1 MRVENFD
8 KSMQKIIDN
17 LVKDGVKPRL
27 LLHSC
32 CAPCSS
38 ACLERIKDY
47 FDITVF
53 YFNPNLDSK
62 EEFTLR
68 AKEQERLCAEF
79 NVNCVVVDYNND
91 EFLSAAKGLEGE
103 REGGARCTECFNLRL
118 SKTAFFAKENGFD
131 YFATT
136 LTVSPL
142 KNAKLL
148 NEIGEKIAF
157 SFGVKYLPTDFKK
170 RGGYQRSIELSREY
184 NLYRQNYCGCAFSK
198 NLIPNG

>member
-1 MRVENFD
+1 MRIENFD

-17 LVKDGVKPRL
+17 LVKEGVKPHL

-53 YFNPNLDSK
+53 YYNPNLDSK

-68 AKEQERLCAEF
+68 ANEQKRLCAELE
-79 NVNCVVVDYNND
+79 VKCVIVDYNAD
-91 EFLSAAKGLEGE
+91 EFLSAAKGLESE
-103 REGGARCTECFNLRL
+103 REGGARCAECFNLRL
-118 SKTAFFAKENGFD
+118 SKTAVFAKENGFD
-131 YFATT
+131 FFATT

-148 NEIGEKIAF
+148 NEISEKLAEKY
-157 SFGVKYLPTDFKK
+157 GVKHLPTDFKK

>member
-1 MRVENFD
+1 MRIENFD

-17 LVKDGVKPRL
+17 LVKEGIKPRL

-53 YFNPNLDSK
+53 YYNPNLDSA
-62 EEFTLR
+62 EEFSLR
-68 AKEQERLCAEF
+68 ANEQERLCAELK
-79 NVNCVVVDYNND
+79 VKCVIVDYNAD
-91 EFLSAAKGLEGE
+91 EFLSAAKGLESE
-103 REGGARCTECFNLRL
+103 REGGARCAECFNLRL
-118 SKTAFFAKENGFD
+118 SKTAVFAKENGFE

-148 NEIGEKIAF
+148 NEIGEKLAEKY
-157 SFGVKYLPTDFKK
+157 GVKYLPTDFKK

>member
-8 KSMQKIIDN
+8 KNMQKIIDN

-53 YFNPNLDSK
+53 YYNPNLDSK

-68 AKEQERLCAEF
+68 AKEQERLCAELK
-79 NVNCVVVDYNND
+79 VNCVVVDYNND

>member
-1 MRVENFD
+1 MRIENFD

-17 LVKDGVKPRL
+17 LVKEGIKPKL

-53 YFNPNLDSK
+53 YYNPNLDSA
-62 EEFTLR
+62 EEFSLR
-68 AKEQERLCAEF
+68 ANEQERLCAELK
-79 NVNCVVVDYNND
+79 VKCVIVGYNAD
-91 EFLSAAKGLEGE
+91 EFLSAAKGLESE

-118 SKTAFFAKENGFD
+118 SKTAVFAKENGFE

-148 NEIGEKIAF
+148 NEIGEKLAEKYGI
-157 SFGVKYLPTDFKK
+157 KYLPTDFKK

>member
-8 KSMQKIIDN
+8 KNMQKILDN
-17 LVKDGVKPRL
+17 LAKEGVKPRL

-53 YFNPNLDSK
+53 YYNPNLDSK
-62 EEFTLR
+62 EEFNLR
-68 AKEQERLCAEF
+68 AKEQERLCALF
-79 NVNCVVVDYNND
+79 GVNCVVVDYNAD
-91 EFLSAAKGLEGE
+91 EFLSVAKGLEGE

-118 SKTAFFAKENGFD
+118 SKTACFVKENGFD

-148 NEIGEKIAF
+148 NEIGEKTGQNL
-157 SFGVKYLPTDFKK
+157 SVKYLATDFKK
-170 RGGYQRSIELSREY
+170 RGGYQRSIELSHEY
-184 NLYRQNYCGCAFSK
+184 DLYRQNYCGCAFSK

>member
-1 MRVENFD
+1 MRIENFD

-17 LVKDGVKPRL
+17 LVKEGIKPKL

-32 CAPCSS
+32 CAPCFS

-53 YFNPNLDSK
+53 YYNPNLDSA

-68 AKEQERLCAEF
+68 AKEQERLCAELK
-79 NVNCVVVDYNND
+79 VNCVVVDYNND
-91 EFLSAAKGLEGE
+91 EFLSAAKGLESE

-118 SKTAFFAKENGFD
+118 SKTALFAKENGFD

-148 NEIGEKIAF
+148 NEIGEKL
-157 SFGVKYLPTDFKK
+157 SEKYGVKYLPTDFKK

>member
-1 MRVENFD
+1 MRIENFD

-17 LVKDGVKPRL
+17 LVKEGIKPKL

-53 YFNPNLDSK
+53 YYNPNLDSK

-68 AKEQERLCAEF
+68 ANEQKRLCAELK
-79 NVNCVVVDYNND
+79 VKCVIVDYNAD
-91 EFLSAAKGLEGE
+91 EFLSAAKGLESE

-118 SKTAFFAKENGFD
+118 SKTALFAKENGFE

-148 NEIGEKIAF
+148 NEIGEKL
-157 SFGVKYLPTDFKK
+157 SEKYGVKYLPTDFKK